1 MVLGFSNSG
10 NVKSFNKDGSEVTG
24 VKVFNKLKNRE
35 EEIDADLFV
44 NAAGP
49 WSANVAKMAG
59 IDIEIMPT
67 AGQWEFQA
75 FSL

>member
-1 MVLGFSNSG
+1 VALTAFTNVGFSNSG
-10 NVKSFNKDGSEVTG
+10 NVKSYKDGSEVTG

-49 WSANVAKMAG
+49 WSANVAKMAAL
-59 IDIEIMPT
+59 T
-67 AGQWEFQA
+67 
-75 FSL
+75 SK